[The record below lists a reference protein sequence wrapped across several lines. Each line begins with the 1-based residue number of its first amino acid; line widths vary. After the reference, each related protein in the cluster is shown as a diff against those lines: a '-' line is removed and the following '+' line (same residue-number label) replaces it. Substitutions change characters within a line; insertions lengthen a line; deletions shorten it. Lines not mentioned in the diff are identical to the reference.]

1 MFTLRMTRLICLLAM
16 LVLLHSPLTF
26 GDESA
31 SGIVESSSDTSSST
45 GELLEKG
52 SGVKDRKKSA
62 KKKSTK
68 DWSKIKEEDLDKE
81 WEGGDEDEELEVC

>member
-1 MFTLRMTRLICLLAM
+1 MTRLICLLAM

-52 SGVKDRKKSA
+52 AKDRKKSA

-81 WEGGDEDEELEVC
+81 WEGGDENEELEVC